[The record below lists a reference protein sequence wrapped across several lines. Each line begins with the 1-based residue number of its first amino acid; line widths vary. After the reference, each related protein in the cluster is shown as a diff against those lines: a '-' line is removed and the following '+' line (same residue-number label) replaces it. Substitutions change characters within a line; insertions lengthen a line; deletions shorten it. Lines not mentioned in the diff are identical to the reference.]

1 MDFDAAIEL
10 IIKDLNDAC
19 KIIDDFKSYPGVPEL
34 HVEFAKAKCK
44 NSAEIIALL
53 KRIEIITPKTLPEEK
68 KVTEQE
74 LLTIEKT
81 VVEEKYFPEKTAK
94 PVEKQPTKEYIKEV
108 ETKQPTEK
116 VVKTQ
121 QKPSSIIADNF
132 IDATARINEQIGS
145 RKSKDDVT
153 EIIKSKPIN
162 SLRSVIGLNDRFLLM
177 REIFNGNTDN
187 YEQTI
192 AKLEDVASIADAKAI
207 ISEYSNPDD
216 ENEAMVLLFDLVKRK
231 LNPNE

>member
-68 KVTEQE
+68 KVTEKE

-108 ETKQPTEK
+108 ETKPPTEK
-116 VVKTQ
+116 AVKTQ

-132 IDATARINEQIGS
+132 IDDTARINEQLGS

-192 AKLEDVASIADAKAI
+192 AKLEDVASIADAKAL